1 MFTEEV
7 TKIALSANDDN
18 RIQSINSREAYAYG
32 MGKDLICKKKEIE
45 YNNTIMTIQY
55 KAILYN
61 NTKMINFDCVRKEN
75 IKNIIQIS
83 HEFLIIHTEY

>member
-7 TKIALSANDDN
+7 TKIPLSANDDN

-32 MGKDLICKKKEIE
+32 MGKNLICKKEEIE

-55 KAILYN
+55 KTILYN
-61 NTKMINFDCVRKEN
+61 NTKMIDFDCVAKEN
-75 IKNIIQIS
+75 IKEDNPN
-83 HEFLIIHTEY
+83 